1 MIATSSLDEAHYL
14 AALLN
19 SSIVGFLVQAHNVR
33 GGKGFGSPGML
44 EYLGIPRFDLQNA
57 DHRELAYLGM
67 AAHCAQTRGLDLRKV
82 EQKID
87 EKVALLYQIEA
98 AEARLLAE
106 FIEKSP

>member
-1 MIATSSLDEAHYL
+1 
-14 AALLN
+14 
-19 SSIVGFLVQAHNVR
+19 
-33 GGKGFGSPGML
+33 
-44 EYLGIPRFDLQNA
+44 
-57 DHRELAYLGM
+57 M
-67 AAHCAQTRGLDLRKV
+67 AAHCAQTRGLDLREV